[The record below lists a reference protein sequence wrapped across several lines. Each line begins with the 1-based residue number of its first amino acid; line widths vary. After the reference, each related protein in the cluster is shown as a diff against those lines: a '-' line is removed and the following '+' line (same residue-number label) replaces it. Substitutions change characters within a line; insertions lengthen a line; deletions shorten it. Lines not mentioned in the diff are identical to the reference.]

1 MKKGKLGFTL
11 IEISFFLAIT
21 GALFVSIIVGT
32 QNSIWQQ
39 KYNDSVQSF
48 TNFIRDAYSQVA
60 NPQGSQSTGGG
71 RSDKAIYGKLI
82 VFGEEYD
89 LKGEKIPSDEQRIF
103 IYDVIGNA
111 SSIGTGSVI
120 ETFKALNINVVV
132 ETVSG
137 ATTTNVSPAG
147 LADSFVPTWSSV
159 VEKTRVTAGADNNF
173 KGSILIVRHPRSGII
188 NTLVADRVIKVNEE
202 IKNARLSGNYSA
214 TRTLL
219 TSKLDFF
226 AVNQVDF
233 CLNPYGMGEMGTF
246 RRNIRIVKNA
256 RNASGVEIIDQ
267 DASDN
272 YCK

>member
-89 LKGEKIPSDEQRIF
+89 LKGDKIPSGEQRIF

-132 ETVSG
+132 EKVEG

-159 VEKTRVTAGADNNF
+159 IEKTRVTAGADNNF

-202 IKNARLSGNYSA
+202 VKNARLSGNYSA

-233 CLNPYGMGEMGTF
+233 CLNPYGIGEMGTF

-267 DASDN
+267 DAPDN